1 VDSSLRSLVDAVLDG
16 ALVVGDDG
24 VIVHANAAARRI
36 ARRDDLAGRPV
47 GELLIQHEAAEHV
60 GPYEL
65 VEGRG
70 ASDVQ
75 RPDGTRIAVRLA
87 MVRAGAC
94 WMVVMHD
101 GTPERLL
108 DIERMAPEQMHQTVF
123 GIAEALDAYL
133 FSGELTPDGYY
144 VGTFTG
150 PGAEKLLGTTE
161 TLERPDSEWNG
172 RVHPDDYPTWEA
184 AYLRAAVNP
193 GEPFEVE
200 YRLHGIDGVWRW
212 IRERGVVR
220 RLGDGRVVLDGVALD
235 VTREH
240 AAAEQF
246 RRVFELSNDLI
257 MTYDRNHRIRLINPA
272 VRTLLGY
279 EPEEVVEHGWSLL
292 VHPDDADGD
301 YAQID
306 VDFERQRAT
315 PVTVRCMTKDGQVRW
330 FSWTGA
336 WDPEDDLMLYV
347 GRDVTSDVEHRT
359 EMERQSRTD
368 SLTGLANRRHLVEVL
383 HAELGR
389 AAREGRAPGVVLIDL
404 DRFKIINDTHGH
416 PAGDAVL
423 IEVGRRL
430 RRAIRAYD
438 TVGRWGGEEFC
449 VVLPGLESDEELHRA
464 AEHLRAAITAAPV
477 GAGPELLLQV
487 TSSAGGALAQ
497 AGLWSVEALIDAA
510 DRALYSAKR
519 RGRDGTRLFGELTV
533 EDLVAEEPEAIRLAQ
548 ALALSA
554 GAREG
559 IAENHCAQVADLAA
573 AIAGALG
580 LPEVTVM
587 RCRLAGWL
595 HDLGKIG
602 IPDAILTKAGPLDDE
617 EWAVMRTHAEIGE
630 SILRRIAGLSDAA
643 AAVRHHHERFDGTGY
658 PDGLAADEI
667 PIEARIVA
675 CADTY
680 SAITVDRVYRRARP
694 AHEAV
699 AELRAVAGSQLDP
712 AVMDAAVSVL
722 VAAPERAA

>member
-1 VDSSLRSLVDAVLDG
+1 VLPLRSLVDAVLDG
-16 ALVVGDDG
+16 ALVVDDDS
-24 VIVHANAAARRI
+24 VILHANAAARRI
-36 ARRDDLAGRPV
+36 ARRDELAGRPV
-47 GELLIQHEAAEHV
+47 GELLIQHEAAEES
-60 GPYEL
+60 GPYDL

-70 ASDVQ
+70 AADVL

-87 MVRAGAC
+87 VVRAGAER
-94 WMVVMHD
+94 VVVIHD

-108 DIERMAPEQMHQTVF
+108 DIERLPPEQMHQTVF
-123 GIAEALDAYL
+123 SIAEALDAYL
-133 FSGELTPDGYY
+133 FSGEITPDGYY

-150 PGAEKLLGTTE
+150 PGAEKLLGTSE
-161 TLERPDSEWNG
+161 TLERPDSEWND
-172 RVHPDDYPTWEA
+172 RVHPDDYPVWEA
-184 AYLRAAVNP
+184 AYLRAADHP
-193 GEPFEVE
+193 GDPFEVE
-200 YRLHGIDGVWRW
+200 YRLHGMDGVWRW

-220 RLGDGRVVLDGVALD
+220 SVGDGRVVLDGVALD

-246 RRVFELSNDLI
+246 KRVFDLSNDLI
-257 MTYDRNHRIRLINPA
+257 MVYGRDHEIRLINPA

-279 EPEEVVEHGWSLL
+279 EPDEVTGRHWSML
-292 VHPDDADGD
+292 VHPDDAKSD
-301 YAQID
+301 YLQID
-306 VDFERQRAT
+306 ADFARHEAA
-315 PVTVRCMTKDGQVRW
+315 PATVRCVTKDGQTRW

-336 WDPEDDLMLYV
+336 YDPEDDAMLYV
-347 GRDVTSDVEHRT
+347 GRDVTGDVEHRR
-359 EMERQSRTD
+359 EIERQSRTD

-404 DRFKIINDTHGH
+404 DRFKVVNDTHGH

-423 IEVGRRL
+423 VEVGRRL
-430 RRAIRAYD
+430 RRSIRAYD

-449 VVLPGLESDEELHRA
+449 VVLPGLETEAELHRA
-464 AEHLRAAITAAPV
+464 ADQLRAAITAAPV
-477 GAGPELLLQV
+477 GAGAELLLTV

-519 RGRDGTRLFGELTV
+519 RGRDRTRLFGDLTV

-573 AIAGALG
+573 SIAVAVG

-595 HDLGKIG
+595 HDLGKIA

-643 AAVRHHHERFDGTGY
+643 AAVRHHHERYDGSGY
-658 PDGLAADEI
+658 PDGLAGDEI
-667 PIEARIVA
+667 PMEARILA

-680 SAITVDRVYRRARP
+680 SAITVDRVYRAARSGE
-694 AHEAV
+694 EAI
-699 AELRAVAGSQLDP
+699 AELRACAGSQLDP
-712 AVMDAAVSVL
+712 KIVDAAIAVL
-722 VAAPERAA
+722 VAAQERAA